1 MNAKATATSI
11 LFSIFYGQTSII
23 YALSLWT
30 LLVQI
35 ILCLHIIVL
44 YMLYFTCIDTC
55 ILDVIL
61 DSDVPFKGYKLSLE
75 VKTVSYH
82 NADIVIAYNYLYK

>member
-1 MNAKATATSI
+1 
-11 LFSIFYGQTSII
+11 
-23 YALSLWT
+23 
-30 LLVQI
+30 
-35 ILCLHIIVL
+35 
-44 YMLYFTCIDTC
+44 MLYFTCIDTC

-82 NADIVIAYNYLYK
+82 NVDIVIAYNYLYK